1 MIHTYFNLLKF
12 GGLRRL
18 FASYFELTL
27 RVWHGYDTQNKVSIL
42 HKLYVCDFVS
52 VYRGEILRYVYCVFN
67 ALKQENGICSYLF
80 FSCCWWGLFKL
91 LMMLVSFVAVLV
103 DDASL
108 LCCWFW
114 SHLVSLAF
122 VFGLLFIACLLFGIS
137 SCSVFLVPC
146 DWVCS

>member
-1 MIHTYFNLLKF
+1 MCTLGNYLL
-12 GGLRRL
+12 
-18 FASYFELTL
+18 ASYFEPTL
-27 RVWHGYDTQNKVSIL
+27 HVRHGYNTPNEVSIL

-52 VYRGEILRYVYCVFN
+52 VYKGEILRYVYFVFN
-67 ALKQENGICSYLF
+67 ALKQQNGICYLC
-80 FSCCWWGLFKL
+80 FSCCWLGLFKL

-114 SHLVSLAF
+114 SPS
-122 VFGLLFIACLLFGIS
+122 FGKFGFRFWSSCYCLFAVWRF
-137 SCSVFLVPC
+137 CSVFLVPC